1 MTSVTMTF
9 LLCLAGNSCLLPL
22 AQLAERD
29 SGVTIEND
37 LLISQTNVSLRDV
50 TSSTIQWSNNQKT
63 HPNPG
68 GNKEKVIL
76 KRVNKRRKSNQKGR
90 PNVSSNV
97 CGDQCCPG
105 WSMAPNTGTCTRA
118 ICTPKCKNRGVCRKP
133 QKCTCK
139 VGFEGSR
146 CERRTP
152 PLMTSSTPLAEVS
165 LSSPV
170 RADEAAA
177 ISGDLSSVTLYPI
190 PFASSLP
197 TITNTVYYAR
207 PVPTTLKSRDGQVLN
222 HSAKSSTSLN
232 WQPLTVQELQS
243 IMQRKGL
250 AKKDKMAALLT
261 KHLETQKTQT
271 AKESWK
277 VKHRTP
283 NSIRTARGEYNILRQ
298 THTNGER
305 FLIATCW
312 DFTGADTCF
321 YNSGVSRWCR
331 D

>member
-9 LLCLAGNSCLLPL
+9 LLCLAGNSCLWSL
-22 AQLAERD
+22 AQLAKRD

-37 LLISQTNVSLRDV
+37 LLISQTNVSLREG
-50 TSSTIQWSNNQKT
+50 TSSTIQWINNQT
-63 HPNPG
+63 TLPNRG

-76 KRVNKRRKSNQKGR
+76 KRINKRRKSNQKGR
-90 PNVSSNV
+90 PNVSSNL

-105 WSMAPNTGTCTRA
+105 WSMAPDTGTCTRA

-139 VGFEGSR
+139 VGFQGSR

-165 LSSPV
+165 LSSPLRV
-170 RADEAAA
+170 GDEAAA

-190 PFASSLP
+190 PFTSSLP
-197 TITNTVYYAR
+197 TITNTVFSSR
-207 PVPTTLKSRDGQVLN
+207 PVPTTTLKSGGDQVLN
-222 HSAKSSTSLN
+222 HSAKSSPSLN

-243 IMQRKGL
+243 ILQRKGL

-261 KHLETQKTQT
+261 KHLETQKSQT

-277 VKHRTP
+277 EKHRTP

-298 THTNGER
+298 THTNESDMPS
-305 FLIATCW
+305 LA
-312 DFTGADTCF
+312 
-321 YNSGVSRWCR
+321 
-331 D
+331 